1 MPKFKYV
8 GRDKS
13 GKREGAV
20 ISASRREAFVKL
32 KEDGVRVLQME
43 EVPESI
49 FTKDITIGNPVK
61 LRDFVVFLRQFSTL
75 IRAGVPVVEAMH
87 VLANQTESKV
97 LKRSLLD
104 VEDELRQGNS
114 LSTATAKYP
123 KIFSAMFIN
132 MIKAGEASGAIDD
145 TLDRLATQYEKQ
157 NETKQKIISALTYP
171 MVLGVIA
178 IAVVIFL
185 LVGVVPTFVAMFADF
200 GADLPL
206 ITRFVLGASEWMQ
219 VFWWLILLFFA
230 LFAFGIGFAR
240 KQKQS
245 KYYLDYFLLR
255 MPIFG
260 KLLQKA
266 SIARLT
272 RTLSSLLTSSVPI
285 LQAISIVE
293 KIAENEVIAR
303 VLEEARG
310 SLEKGESLTTPMKAH
325 WAFPPLVTQM
335 ISIGESTGSLDSM
348 LEKIADFYEKEVD
361 NATDRLKSLIEPL
374 MIVVLAVIVGTI
386 VTSILVPM
394 FDIFNHIQS

>member
-32 KEDGVRVLQME
+32 KEEGVRVLQMD

-75 IRAGVPVVEAMH
+75 IRAGVPVVEATH

-104 VEDELRQGNS
+104 VEEELRQGNS

-200 GADLPL
+200 SADLPL

-219 VFWWLILLFFA
+219 VFWWVILLFFA
-230 LFAFGIGFAR
+230 LFASGIGFAR